1 MWRTADCQVPG
12 SCQGPLLSAC
22 SMKPLG
28 LMDFGLVTSSRL
40 ECAQQAEHTK
50 CARDSRCLC
59 CCKVVGPS
67 HHYSGREQSLPTNQ
81 VGMFSACG
89 SAAFAPLPPWACM
102 LLNVQPGTAALMSC
116 LAASTSW
123 HQPAG
128 GAMSS
133 IAEELDV
140 TSEANLLF
148 IGLLLA
154 KGPPHPDA
162 PEHANVRTAFAALHT
177 WVCCP
182 ALSHRLCF
190 KPAVALPSLGSG
202 QPNGDPAA
210 CSGFTIAASMRRCCL
225 TPSVRQPTSSA
236 VGSFNVERRLH

>member
-1 MWRTADCQVPG
+1 MLLQGGGAKSSLLRTRAVSAYQLGRHVFCLRLCCFCAPAAMGMHAAQRAARHSSLDELPCR
-12 SCQGPLLSAC
+12 LNIMASAC
-22 SMKPLG
+22 
-28 LMDFGLVTSSRL
+28 
-40 ECAQQAEHTK
+40 
-50 CARDSRCLC
+50 
-59 CCKVVGPS
+59 
-67 HHYSGREQSLPTNQ
+67 REVP
-81 VGMFSACG
+81 
-89 SAAFAPLPPWACM
+89 
-102 LLNVQPGTAALMSC
+102 
-116 LAASTSW
+116 
-123 HQPAG
+123 
-128 GAMSS
+128 MSS

-182 ALSHRLCF
+182 AASHRLCF
-190 KPAVALPSLGSG
+190 KAAVALPSLDSG

-236 VGSFNVERRLH
+236 VGSFKVERRLH